1 MQTMAGLDVQ
11 KIRKDFPVLSQ
22 KMNGKP
28 LVYLD
33 NGATTQKPLQVIE
46 RMDAFMK
53 NEYATVHRG
62 VYMFSQMATEEC
74 EQARE
79 KCRKFLSA
87 KRSTEIIFTS
97 GTTAAINLV
106 AAGYGRK
113 FLKAGDEIII
123 SAIEHHANI
132 VPWQMLREEK
142 GIALKVIP
150 VNDRGELVMDEY
162 KKLLSDK
169 TKLVAVGHVSNA
181 LGTIHPIQEVIR
193 SGHQAGAKVL
203 IDGAQGV
210 SHLKVDVQAL
220 DADFYAFSGHKMY
233 GPTGIGVLYA
243 KQEILEAMDPYQTGG
258 DMIES
263 VTFEK
268 TTFAKPPHKFEAGTP
283 PIVETVGLGQ
293 AVDYLQNLG
302 FDKIEAYEHE
312 LLLEATRKLSEVEGL
327 RIIGTAAHKA
337 AVISF
342 VLGDIHPHDIGTILD
357 QEGIAIR
364 TGHHCSQPT
373 MKRFNVPAT
382 ARASFSFYN
391 TKAEIDV
398 LVKAL
403 RKVKEVFAS

>member
-1 MQTMAGLDVQ
+1 MAAFDAQ
-11 KIRKDFPVLSQ
+11 KIRKDFPVLGQ

-33 NGATTQKPLQVIE
+33 NAATTQKPLQVIN

-79 KCRKFLSA
+79 KCRKFINARKVS
-87 KRSTEIIFTS
+87 EIIFTS
-97 GTTAAINLV
+97 GTTESINLA
-106 AAGYGRK
+106 AAGWGRK
-113 FLKAGDEIII
+113 FLKAGDEIIV
-123 SAIEHHANI
+123 SQIEHHANI
-132 VPWQMLREEK
+132 VPWQMLRDEK
-142 GIALKVIP
+142 GVVLKVIP
-150 VNDRGELVMDEY
+150 VNDRGELILEDY
-162 KKLLSDK
+162 KKLLSSK

-181 LGTIHPIQEVIR
+181 LGTIHPVEEIIKLA
-193 SGHQAGAKVL
+193 HQAGAKVL
-203 IDGAQGV
+203 IDGAQAI

-220 DADFYAFSGHKMY
+220 DCDFYAFSGHKMY
-233 GPTGIGVLYA
+233 GPTGIGILYG
-243 KQEILEAMDPYQTGG
+243 KQEILAVMDPYQTGG

-283 PIVETVGLGQ
+283 AIVEMVGLGQ
-293 AVDYLQNLG
+293 AIDYLLSIG
-302 FDKIEAYEHE
+302 FDKIEAYENE
-312 LLLEATRKLSEVEGL
+312 LLQEASKKLLEIEGL
-327 RIIGTAAHKA
+327 KIIGTAARKA
-337 AVISF
+337 SVISF
-342 VLGDIHPHDIGTILD
+342 TLCDIHPHDIGTILD
-357 QEGIAIR
+357 QEGVAIR
-364 TGHHCSQPT
+364 TGHHCSQTT

-391 TKAEIDV
+391 TREEIDA

-403 RKVKEVFAS
+403 KKVKEVFAS